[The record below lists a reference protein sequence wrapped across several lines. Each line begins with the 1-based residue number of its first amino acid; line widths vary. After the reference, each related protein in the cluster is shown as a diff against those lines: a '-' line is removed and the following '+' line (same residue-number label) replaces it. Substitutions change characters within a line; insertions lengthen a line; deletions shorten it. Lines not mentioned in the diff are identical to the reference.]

1 MSSSSRNEYR
11 PDVVSAPGETLE
23 EMLEERGMTQAELAR
38 RMDRPLKTINEI
50 VKGKA
55 AITPETAL
63 QLERVLGVSAAFW
76 NRRESLYREYL
87 ARCAEEDRLRAAAV
101 WLQQLPLRDMVKQ
114 GWVQKAPDTAGQVR
128 EVLNFFGFA
137 SPKVWTDWCNGL
149 QVAYRGSPAFTS
161 NAAAVAAWL
170 RQGEIE
176 AQSIECQ
183 PYDEKKLRASIPWL
197 RSLTLKT
204 PAEFQPELVRGCAA
218 CGVAVVI
225 LPELRGTRLC
235 GAARWLTPEKA
246 LVQLSLRHKT
256 NDHLW
261 FAFFH
266 EVGHILLHGKRES
279 FLDTEEKHGGQDK
292 EEQADRFA
300 SDVLIPP
307 TAYRAFVQNHPRPDA
322 PAIHRFAVEIGI
334 APGIVVGRLQHEGAI
349 GWDTAN
355 HLRVRLRWADEPN
368 AIPA

>member
-1 MSSSSRNEYR
+1 MNSVSRNEYL

-23 EMLEERGMTQAELAR
+23 EILEERGMTQAALAR

-50 VKGKA
+50 IRGKA
-55 AITPETAL
+55 AITPESAL
-63 QLERVLGVSAAFW
+63 QLERVLGVSATFW

-87 ARCAEEDRLRAAAV
+87 ARCAEEDRLRVAKD
-101 WLQQLPLRDMVKQ
+101 WLEQLPLRDMEKQ
-114 GWVQKAPDTAGQVR
+114 GWVRKAFDTAGQVR

-137 SPKVWTDWCNGL
+137 SPQAWTEWSNGL
-149 QVAYRGSPAFTS
+149 QVAYRGSPAFAS
-161 NAAAVAAWL
+161 NPAAAAAWL

-176 AQSIECQ
+176 AQSIACQ
-183 PYDEKKLRASIPWL
+183 PYDEKKFRAAIPWL
-197 RSLTLKT
+197 RSLTLKD
-204 PAEFQPELVRGCAA
+204 PQSFLPELMHGCAS

-225 LPELRGTRLC
+225 LPELPGTRLC
-235 GAARWLTPEKA
+235 GAARWLAPDKA

-266 EVGHILLHGKRES
+266 EIGHILLHGKRES
-279 FLDTEEKHGGQDK
+279 FLDAERKHGRQYK

-307 TAYRAFVQNHPRPDA
+307 TEYQAFIDSYPRPDA
-322 PAIHRFAVEIGI
+322 AAIQRFAAEIGV
-334 APGIVVGRLQHEGAI
+334 AEGIVVGRLQHDGVL
-349 GWDTAN
+349 GWGTAN
-355 HLRVRLRWADEPN
+355 HLKVHFRWVEEP
-368 AIPA
+368 IPKTA

>member
-1 MSSSSRNEYR
+1 MNSVSRNEYQ
-11 PDVVSAPGETLE
+11 PDIVSAPGETLE
-23 EMLEERGMTQAELAR
+23 EILEERGMTQSELAR
-38 RMDRPLKTINEI
+38 RMDRPLKTINEVI
-50 VKGKA
+50 KGKA

-87 ARCAEEDRLRAAAV
+87 ARRAEEDRLRVAV
-101 WLQQLPLRDMVKQ
+101 DWLQQLPLRDMVKH
-114 GWVQKAPDTAGQVR
+114 GWVRKAPDTAGQVR

-183 PYDEKKLRASIPWL
+183 PYDEKKLRASIPWF

-266 EVGHILLHGKRES
+266 EMGHILLHGKRES
-279 FLDTEEKHGGQDK
+279 FLDAEEKHDGHDK

-307 TAYRAFVQNHPRPDA
+307 LAYRGFRQAHPRPDA
-322 PAIHRFAVEIGI
+322 PTIQRFADEIGI
-334 APGIVVGRLQHEGAI
+334 APGIVVGRLQHDAVI
-349 GWDTAN
+349 GWNTAY
-355 HLRVRLRWADEPN
+355 HLKERFRWIEEPVTQ
-368 AIPA
+368 PA